1 MNKLIKSSLLCLA
14 VFFAVT
20 LFSATAMADPID
32 DDLDEIWTTQD
43 VPAVTGQQVFTTA
56 RRFEFALNFGF
67 VPTDDYYN
75 YFPIFL
81 DVHYHF
87 DDMWGLMLR
96 GSLLKLHTDTTLGEF
111 MGKHQST
118 IDTKLLGDE
127 QLGDI
132 GLMASFHPVYGKST
146 VETQNLARFD
156 WGIFAGIGVVFSQ
169 SVNDN
174 RTDRSLKAH
183 AEGIFGTDM
192 HIFFLDW
199 LALRIEASLRFYHA
213 PEQWLVPCTLSV
225 GVSFF
230 LPQL

>member
-1 MNKLIKSSLLCLA
+1 MNRLMKSCLLCL
-14 VFFAVT
+14 T
-20 LFSATAMADPID
+20 LLCAFVIPCAEAAADPID
-32 DDLDEIWTTQD
+32 DDLNKIWSTQD
-43 VPAVTGQQVFTTA
+43 VPAVTGNQVFTTE

-67 VPTDDYYN
+67 IPTDDYYN
-75 YFPIFL
+75 YFPLSL

-87 DDMWGLMLR
+87 TDMWGLMLR
-96 GSLLKLHTDTTLGEF
+96 GSLLKLHTSTTLEEF
-111 MGKHQST
+111 MHDHQST

-127 QLGDI
+127 QLGDVS
-132 GLMASFHPVYGKST
+132 LMASFHPVYGKST
-146 VETQNLARFD
+146 VETFNLTRFD
-156 WGIFAGIGVVFSQ
+156 WGIFAGIGVVLSQ
-169 SVNDN
+169 SINDN

-192 HIFFLDW
+192 HIFFLEW
-199 LALRIEASLRFYHA
+199 IALRIEASLRFYHA